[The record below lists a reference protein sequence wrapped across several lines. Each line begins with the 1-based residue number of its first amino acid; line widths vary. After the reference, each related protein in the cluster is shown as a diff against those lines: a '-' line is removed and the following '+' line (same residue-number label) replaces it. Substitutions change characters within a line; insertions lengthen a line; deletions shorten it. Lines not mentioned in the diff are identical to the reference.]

1 MRGPLGRSL
10 NIESSMRSVYI
21 LVCLLFPAHGL
32 ALPQA
37 AARYRASPDTLR
49 YTSLNSYLMYFVRGA
64 DTLGQPVTT
73 QTLELR
79 RFEAA
84 ESGLRL
90 WVRLEGTGQNS
101 FRSEQTY
108 TITPSGRVLTVNGR
122 PVSEVP
128 NARVDVLPRFSAID
142 GSLEAGSQWTDT
154 VSAHSTQSYG
164 PTFYNVRRTY
174 RVLRVI
180 DTLSSRLAVIVAQG
194 EMQLRQGGWQDSVQS
209 LVWWQEVAGPATD
222 TVWFDAHRGHIVTS
236 VAVLNLTGSG
246 GVGPRGSKI
255 VMPSGLRS
263 SIRLEA
269 RP

>member
-1 MRGPLGRSL
+1 
-10 NIESSMRSVYI
+10 MRSAHV
-21 LVCLLFPAHGL
+21 LACLLLLAFRS

-37 AARYRASPDTLR
+37 TARYHASPDTLR

-73 QTLELR
+73 RTLEFR

-90 WVRLEGTGQNS
+90 WVRLEGIGQNS
-101 FRSEQTY
+101 FRSEHTY
-108 TITPSGRVLTVNGR
+108 TITPSGRVLTVNGQ

-128 NARVDVLPRFSAID
+128 DARVDVLPRFSATD
-142 GSLEAGSQWTDT
+142 GSLEAGTQWTDT
-154 VSAHSTQSYG
+154 VSVHSTQPYG

-174 RVLRVI
+174 RVLRVV

-194 EMQLRQGGWQDSVQS
+194 EMRLRQGGWQDSAQA

-222 TVWFDAHRGHIVTS
+222 TIWFDARGGRIVTS
-236 VAVLNLTGSG
+236 VAVMNLTGTG
-246 GVGPRGSKI
+246 GVGPRGSKTA
-255 VMPSGLRS
+255 MPSGLRS
-263 SIRLEA
+263 SIRLTTQ
-269 RP
+269 P